1 VKKLAITTLVIFVAC
16 ALSSGVALAKS
27 HKVEFLNKAVING
40 VELSPGKYKLELNGD
55 STVEIY
61 KGKELLVSAK
71 VEVLP
76 LGKAYPNSVSQKSD
90 GRVTEIRL
98 KKERVVFNES

>member
-1 VKKLAITTLVIFVAC
+1 MKKLAITTLVLFVAC
-16 ALSSGVALAKS
+16 ALFSGVALAKS

-40 VELSPGKYKLELNGD
+40 VELQPGTYKLEMNGD
-55 STVEIY
+55 NKVEIY
-61 KGKELLVSAK
+61 KGKELLVSAQVK
-71 VEVLP
+71 VLP

-98 KKERVVFNES
+98 KKERVVFDES